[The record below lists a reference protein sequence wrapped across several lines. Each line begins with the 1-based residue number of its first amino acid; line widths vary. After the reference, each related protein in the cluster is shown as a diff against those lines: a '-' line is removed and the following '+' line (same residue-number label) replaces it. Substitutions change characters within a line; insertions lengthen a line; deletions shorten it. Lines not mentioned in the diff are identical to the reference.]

1 MPLTNANKTDAI
13 EMAVAGRKPKQKRSQ
28 ETRDKITEASIQLLA
43 TKGIAGLN
51 HRLVAKSAGVSL
63 SSTTYYFNQKS
74 DIVGIASNQI
84 LQGYSDA
91 FAAVAKRYLRD
102 QNTNQGVG
110 ELIARIVQASTGK
123 HSLGTLAWAEI
134 TLDAARNQDSLTL
147 SKKWHDRL
155 MELWTDITKAL
166 GTAHPA
172 ETARSGIDLTV
183 GFLFISRALGLS
195 ADQVDDVFVRKA
207 DPLVA
212 WAVEVPP
219 GQNTSPKSGTPS
231 RGKKSDQTRQV
242 ILDAAIELLN
252 HEGTASITHRK
263 IAQLAGLTPA
273 APSYHFKSIDLL
285 LRAAQEQLF
294 ESSKQRMHDVIADVD
309 LTALD
314 ADQLIDI
321 TTMILQREATE
332 NGANNLA
339 SLAIWVEAARR
350 PELRPMVWSGISDQ
364 MRGWNQLLQAITPAP
379 RPIDALLL
387 QAAYTG
393 KLIRLLST
401 GARNSD
407 LVLARKEIAF
417 FVTGLI
423 KNDLNI

>member
-1 MPLTNANKTDAI
+1 MPLTNTDKTDAI

-63 SSTTYYFNQKS
+63 SSTTYYFDKKS

-84 LQGYSDA
+84 LQGYTDA
-91 FAAVAKRYLRD
+91 FAAVAMRYRST
-102 QNTNQGVG
+102 QNTKAGVG
-110 ELIARIVQASTGK
+110 ELIARIVKNSAGK

-134 TLDAARNQDSLTL
+134 TLDAARNEDSLTL

-155 MELWTDITKAL
+155 MELWTVITQAL
-166 GTAHPA
+166 DTPHPA
-172 ETARSGIDLTV
+172 ETARSCIDLTV
-183 GFLFISRALGLS
+183 GFLFITRALGLT
-195 ADQVDDVFVRKA
+195 ADQVEDVFARKA
-207 DPLVA
+207 DPLEA
-212 WAVEVPP
+212 WADKAPSDP
-219 GQNTSPKSGTPS
+219 TPQTSAPS
-231 RGKKSDQTRQV
+231 RGKKSDQTREV
-242 ILDAAIELLN
+242 ILDAAIDLLN
-252 HEGTASITHRK
+252 HEGTASVTHRK

-309 LTALD
+309 LATLD

-321 TTMILQREATE
+321 TTVILQREATE
-332 NGANNLA
+332 SGANNLA

-350 PELRPMVWSGISDQ
+350 PELRPMVWSGIADQ
-364 MRGWNQLLQAITPAP
+364 LRGWSQLVQAIKPAA
-379 RPIDALLL
+379 RPIDAVLL

-393 KLIRLLST
+393 KLIRLIST

-407 LVLARKEIAF
+407 LVLLRKEIAF
-417 FVTGLI
+417 FMTGLI
-423 KNDLNI
+423 KNDLDI